1 MIMLASAGSSARTLY
16 HRLTVIETL
25 VPPLREPGEEILPL
39 AQDQE
44 TGIEATRN

>member
-1 MIMLASAGSSARTLY
+1 MRRAIDHAGERGEFREDLY
-16 HRLTVIETL
+16 YRLRVIETL

-44 TGIEATRN
+44 TAI